1 MRFKASGRP
10 DILSGNCQK
19 RLIQWLRI
27 YKRRWCK
34 EASIRHSPR
43 CPPKNLFYTG
53 CGICYLCTGAE
64 RTGIEGFE
72 HIIGYSIM
80 YLDFHGFREKPFNL
94 TPDPRFVFLS
104 KNHKEAF
111 AHLLYGINNRAGF
124 ILLTGEVGSGKT
136 TVLRALL
143 GQLDPE
149 HYRTAL
155 IFNPCLSA
163 AELLQSINRE
173 FGISANASNNSGFL
187 DPLNQ
192 FLLQQNAEGRA
203 VVLVIDEAQDLEAP
217 VLEQIRLISNLE
229 TDREK
234 LIQIVLSGQPELLK
248 VLKRNE
254 MRQLS
259 QRITVRYHLQPMDY
273 EDTVDYINHRLEVAG
288 GRGAVVFSDSAL
300 RRIYKYSRGLP
311 RLINAACDRALL
323 TGYTKDTSRI
333 NSRIAGAG
341 IKDIRRST
349 PVLTMNRRFILI
361 PAFAV
366 LAALFATG
374 LFFWREDLIERFN
387 PPKRVEASKPVD
399 KIVLISGE
407 EFSRAMASELG
418 KIPESESVR
427 RAFNTLAGFWNVPP
441 FAEASSFN
449 QANTIERA
457 VIQRELHLYR
467 FSGNLGAL
475 LRLDY
480 PAILELNMPGVP
492 GKRFVSLV
500 GRENEHLIVDPQI
513 AGRTSLSFG
522 ELEKHWSGQGLLFWK
537 DPLNLLSKMS
547 SRSKGGGVEQ
557 LQVLLREAGV
567 YSLPSTGVY
576 DENTVSAVKQF
587 QSSKGINEDGIVGGQ
602 TLMFL
607 YGSIERFGVPR
618 LSAGRK

>member
-1 MRFKASGRP
+1 
-10 DILSGNCQK
+10 
-19 RLIQWLRI
+19 
-27 YKRRWCK
+27 
-34 EASIRHSPR
+34 
-43 CPPKNLFYTG
+43 
-53 CGICYLCTGAE
+53 
-64 RTGIEGFE
+64 
-72 HIIGYSIM
+72 M

-124 ILLTGEVGSGKT
+124 ILLSGEVGSGKT

-155 IFNPCLSA
+155 IFNPCLSP

-173 FGISANASNNSGFL
+173 FGIPANALNNSSSL
-187 DPLNQ
+187 DHLNQ
-192 FLLQQNAEGRA
+192 FLLQQNAEGRT
-203 VVLVIDEAQDLEAP
+203 VVLVIDEAQDLESP

-248 VLKRNE
+248 ALKRNE

-259 QRITVRYHLQPMDY
+259 QRITVRYHLQPMDF

-288 GRGAVVFSDSAL
+288 GRDAVVFSKSAL
-300 RRIYKYSRGLP
+300 KRIYRYSRGLP

-333 NSRIAGAG
+333 SLRIAASG
-341 IKDIRRST
+341 IKDIRRSAAST
-349 PVLTMNRRFILI
+349 ILKRRFILI
-361 PAFAV
+361 PTFAV
-366 LAALFATG
+366 IAAIFAAG
-374 LFFWREDLIERFN
+374 IYYLRGDLIGRFN
-387 PPKRVEASKPVD
+387 PPKRVEATGEHVKKVTL
-399 KIVLISGE
+399 VSGE
-407 EFSRAMASELG
+407 ELSLAMASELG

-441 FAEASSFN
+441 VPESINFN
-449 QANTIERA
+449 QLSAVEQA

-475 LRLDY
+475 LRIDY

-492 GKRFVSLV
+492 GRRFLSLV
-500 GRENEHLIVDPQI
+500 GRGNEHLIVDPPI
-513 AGRTSLSFG
+513 AGRKSISFS
-522 ELEKHWSGQGLLFWK
+522 EIEKHWSGQGFLLWK
-537 DPLNLLSKMS
+537 DPLNLLAKMS
-547 SRSKGGGVEQ
+547 FGSKGSRIEQ
-557 LQVLLREAGV
+557 LQNLLREAGV
-567 YSLPSTGVY
+567 YTMPANGVY
-576 DENTVSAVKQF
+576 DDHTVSAVKQF
-587 QSSKGINEDGIVGGQ
+587 QSLKGIDEDGIVGSQ
-602 TLMFL
+602 TLIFL

-618 LSAGRK
+618 LTAGRK